1 MSITIQETMLSSF
14 DKYVSSRRDRE
25 MIFNLKWWTECVI
38 SLFIQLGGRS
48 GNKVARNDEHKKLH
62 VLFSIFILKKYDKF

>member
-25 MIFNLKWWTECVI
+25 RIFNLKWWTETECVI
-38 SLFIQLGGRS
+38 SVFIQLDGWS
-48 GNKVARNDEHKKLH
+48 GNKVARNDEHKNYMYYFQ
-62 VLFSIFILKKYDKF
+62 FSH

>member
-14 DKYVSSRRDRE
+14 DKYVSSE
-25 MIFNLKWWTECVI
+25 TECVI
-38 SLFIQLGGRS
+38 SVFIQLDGWS

-62 VLFSIFILKKYDKF
+62 VLFSIFTLKEYDKF